1 MAVRSVPI
9 PVDVNKGVDEGAA
22 TIEELLAG
30 MNDDVDDITLT
41 EMLAGEDSLDTVI
54 SGSDVDNFFDS
65 TEDTPASDDANHV
78 EIDVTE
84 ISIKEEVDDDLQ
96 FVKYLS
102 KSERETEERLV
113 FSEAMVGSL
122 EDEVSRGCE
131 NLDALKAERE
141 VYISSLTA
149 KCEGLKKEQEELK
162 KLALGCETRLEDSDQ
177 RYQKLVESLSKSGN
191 HPRKREVRLDKAK
204 ADHKQVN
211 GDLEIVKIVIA
222 EKETQFKRLDAL
234 NKNLSVAWKV
244 KNSYAVADV
253 KKLLNVPKVEF
264 DRFTEQTSA
273 SLAKVFWLSKVTEGK
288 AGAVIVSKMKECLP
302 DLIHQ
307 FKSNQHLEISANAC
321 DITVFGDFLLSTL
334 GKMVETVEQEAFYKP
349 QRRDHTGEPI
359 KQEGKVAN
367 EEVKKVKLVMSG
379 VSKRLKSQ
387 SGSKKV
393 QDLRLYSKAMRK

>member
-1 MAVRSVPI
+1 MPFNAKKYQRGLKKAGHAITSYAPKRRAEVIADGVVKKKMKLSEKTAEPMVAVRSVPI

-22 TIEELLAG
+22 TIKELLAG

-122 EDEVSRGCE
+122 EDEVSRGRE

-149 KCEGLKKEQEELK
+149 KCEGLKKEHEELK

-177 RYQKLVESLSKSGN
+177 RY
-191 HPRKREVRLDKAK
+191 
-204 ADHKQVN
+204 
-211 GDLEIVKIVIA
+211 
-222 EKETQFKRLDAL
+222 
-234 NKNLSVAWKV
+234 
-244 KNSYAVADV
+244 
-253 KKLLNVPKVEF
+253 
-264 DRFTEQTSA
+264 
-273 SLAKVFWLSKVTEGK
+273 
-288 AGAVIVSKMKECLP
+288 
-302 DLIHQ
+302 
-307 FKSNQHLEISANAC
+307 
-321 DITVFGDFLLSTL
+321 
-334 GKMVETVEQEAFYKP
+334 
-349 QRRDHTGEPI
+349 
-359 KQEGKVAN
+359 
-367 EEVKKVKLVMSG
+367 
-379 VSKRLKSQ
+379 
-387 SGSKKV
+387 
-393 QDLRLYSKAMRK
+393 